1 MIPLCDYGAFRG
13 WESRCDTSF
22 SGGFWRCLGSSSGV
36 SVVFEAG
43 HGDGSGS
50 KMV

>member
-22 SGGFWRCLGSSSGV
+22 SCSLWRCLGPIGGV

-43 HGDGSGS
+43 YVDGAGSGS
-50 KMV
+50 